1 MTSYIA
7 ALARPVSR
15 HSAALPQVL
24 GSMAKLVGNWRRRR
38 RDRNALMRQ
47 PEYLLRDIGLERHE
61 IERALHGR
69 PYY

>member
-1 MTSYIA
+1 MTNYIGS
-7 ALARPVSR
+7 LAKPMGR
-15 HSAALPQVL
+15 HSAALPQLL
-24 GSMAKLVGNWRRRR
+24 GGMATLLRNWRRRR

-61 IERALHGR
+61 IERAMHGR